1 MALRE
6 ISNLLP
12 GASVTGTSLL
22 TSPRGAYPF
31 PVKTPGAKSK
41 SAKRQSLGGA
51 SLSHLY
57 GGSGGGNDNRV
68 LQLEAKL
75 MCEVAK
81 NKKLSAQLRQQQH
94 QQKQQVAATALS
106 RQWHA
111 SQASLLR
118 QSSPLGQTSQLRA
131 SR

>member
-75 MCEVAK
+75 MCDEIMLDGFKDPVRLHEKGKEYDNRLPSHSRAK
-81 NKKLSAQLRQQQH
+81 PHHSMR
-94 QQKQQVAATALS
+94 S
-106 RQWHA
+106 W
-111 SQASLLR
+111 
-118 QSSPLGQTSQLRA
+118 GQG
-131 SR
+131 